1 MTTDE
6 EALTADVLEAMSHSG
21 EPRLQEVMTSL
32 VSHLHAFVRE
42 IRPSVEEWRVGIDF
56 VTALGH
62 LTTAHHNEVIL
73 ASDTWGVS
81 TLVDMINRP
90 GDGATESALLGPFWK
105 AEAPFLPLG
114 ESIAHAGTA
123 GTSVVVSGRVRD
135 RSGAAIA
142 GAVIDVW
149 QTDDSGYY
157 ENQYPEGSGNL
168 RGRFK
173 TDENGEYNFRT
184 IKPVSYPIPTHGP
197 VGALTLRQKRSIFRP
212 AHLHAM
218 ISAPGYRTLVTQI
231 FSPGDP
237 YLERDVTFSVVQGLI
252 GLYET
257 APANADYDEIIQ
269 FDFILAEGTSVL
281 PEAPIG
287 GGKLENDCQEN

>member
-1 MTTDE
+1 MTSDE
-6 EALTADVLEAMSHSG
+6 EALTAEVIEAMSHGG

-32 VSHLHAFVRE
+32 VTHLHAFVRDV
-42 IRPSVEEWRVGIDF
+42 RPTVEEWRVGIEF

-62 LTTAHHNEVIL
+62 LTTADHNEVIL

-81 TLVDMINRP
+81 TLVDMINRA

-105 AEAPFLPLG
+105 AGSPFLPLG
-114 ESIAHAGTA
+114 ASIAHDGTA
-123 GTSVVVSGRVRD
+123 GTCVVVSGRVRD
-135 RSGAAIA
+135 RDGAAIE

-157 ENQYPEGSGNL
+157 ENQYPDASGNL

-173 TDENGEYNFRT
+173 TDGDGGYVFRT

-197 VGALTLRQKRSIFRP
+197 VGALTLRQKRSIYRP

-237 YLERDVTFSVVQGLI
+237 YLERDVTFSVVHGLV
-252 GLYET
+252 GSYET
-257 APANADYDEIIQ
+257 APPHVDCDEVIQ
-269 FDFILAEGTSVL
+269 FDFTLAEGTSIL
-281 PEAPIG
+281 PGAPIG
-287 GGKLENDCQEN
+287 